1 MNYEELQ
8 KHLLK
13 DAYIDISF
21 RRYLA
26 FKESELYDESY
37 KIEILSRLN
46 SFLKGQEINKLTV
59 LDIVKK
65 LQKENPSAGSFVH
78 WSSTEDLVKYAEAR
92 PEEVAGL
99 LTQLF
104 QSPLPIEERVES
116 FREKGKVYNQSIS
129 LGAPLFGYLFAAA
142 DFTRYPIY
150 KQEVFTDLKKT
161 YGIELK
167 LETVGKNYETYLKMC
182 EIALQHLK
190 ASYSN
195 LTILDIQD
203 FFFCSTQYKQI
214 IVESAVKYL
223 HTLATEL
230 SQFMNQPELLLE
242 AITKLGDD
250 TLRSLREQYRNREK
264 VNLIRFMV
272 VDKIIE
278 SDSVSLAEMED
289 IKNRVKVEYETNI
302 LKSWNNFTI
311 LFQLYYSNKK
321 KKVREEQRKIH
332 EAVRQIE
339 GFKVMD
345 FVDEKVLNGFDWNQS
360 FGGSECWLAVYEKG
374 HASHRTAPQFF
385 VSINENRIRYGL
397 LYGDQH
403 PKRGQS
409 DLTFESSIE
418 SFTYENFHKK
428 MVGVLEKFKEGN
440 PTTPNNFRYWAIG
453 AGENA
458 KYWNDFLSSNVIS
471 IGWKDLGNLKLYKNN
486 NEIMDKFNELY
497 KDEVRRS
504 NNANACNDFANSM
517 SVGDFVFIKKGTKQ
531 VLAMAE
537 ITSDYQYDAL
547 RQSHPHFREVKWIA
561 VDEHYLQNG
570 KLPTKT
576 LTNITPYPDLLQE
589 VLGFYKKDQEIS
601 VETWIELL
609 HNDTVFEEKDLLYL
623 HKMYK
628 LGGEATA
635 TELAATLGK
644 HSSSFN
650 ALIVQL
656 AKRVHESTGID
667 PIKRED
673 GTNCYWCVL
682 FEGQYENNKHFIWRL
697 KPNLKEAIAATH
709 ADFNVVELE
718 SYTKEDFL
726 KEVFIDEK
734 QYDTITNLLNYKKN
748 IILQGPPGVGK
759 TFVSKRLAYSL
770 MGIKDESRVEMVQFH
785 QNYAYEDFVM
795 GFRPDEHGF
804 SLQFGI
810 FYDFCQRALEN
821 SEKDY
826 YFIIDEINRGNLSKV
841 FGELFMLIE
850 RDKRGEFVTMG
861 YSKDNFTVPSNVY
874 LIGTMNT
881 ADRSLAQLEV
891 ALRRRFA
898 FVTLVPAFNE
908 KWKFTL
914 QESGVSAQMLSRI
927 LFAID
932 KINKEIVGDF
942 QLGSGYAIGH
952 SFFNTKPKNMDENIW
967 YEAIMT
973 FEINPL
979 LEEYFFDRP
988 EIVKSLIERI

>member
-1 MNYEELQ
+1 MHYEELQ

-13 DAYIDISF
+13 DTYIDISF

-26 FKESELYDESY
+26 FKENELYDESY

-46 SFLKGQEINKLTV
+46 NFLKGQEINELTV

-65 LQKENPSAGSFVH
+65 IQKDNPSVGSFVH
-78 WSSTEDLVKYAEAR
+78 WSNTEDLVKYAEAC
-92 PEEVAGL
+92 PGEVAEL
-99 LTQLF
+99 LNQLF
-104 QSPLPIEERVES
+104 QSSLPIEERIEL
-116 FREKGKVYNQSIS
+116 FRKKGKAYNPSIS
-129 LGAPLFGYLFAAA
+129 LGAPLFGYLFAAV
-142 DFTRYPIY
+142 DYKRYPIY
-150 KQEVFTDLKKT
+150 KQEVFIDLKKT

-167 LETVGKNYETYLKMC
+167 LGTVGENYETYLKLC

-190 ASYSN
+190 PYFSY

-214 IVESAVKYL
+214 IVESASEYL
-223 HTLATEL
+223 YGLAKEL
-230 SQFMNQPELLLE
+230 SEFMKQPALLLN
-242 AITKLGDD
+242 AVTKLDHD
-250 TLRSLREQYRNREK
+250 TLLLLQKQYQNQEK
-264 VNLIRFMV
+264 VNLIRSILL
-272 VDKIIE
+272 DKIIE
-278 SDSVSLAEMED
+278 TGSVSLEEMEK
-289 IKNRVKVEYETNI
+289 IKEQVKERYETNI

-311 LFQLYYSNKK
+311 LFQLYYANKK
-321 KKVREEQRKIH
+321 QKVREEQRKIH
-332 EAVRQIE
+332 EAVLQIDE
-339 GFKVMD
+339 FKSMD
-345 FVDEKVLNGFDWNQS
+345 FVDGKVLNGFDWNQS
-360 FGGSECWLAVYEKG
+360 FGGSECWLAAYEKG
-374 HASHRTAPQFF
+374 YASHRNAPQFF
-385 VSINENRIRYGL
+385 VSINEKRIQYGL

-403 PKRGQS
+403 SKRGQS
-409 DLTFESSIE
+409 DLTIESSIE
-418 SFTYENFHKK
+418 SFTYEDFHKK
-428 MVGVLEKFKEGN
+428 MVEILETFKEDN
-440 PTTPNNFRYWAIG
+440 SITPNNFRYWTIG

-458 KYWNDFLSSNVIS
+458 KYWEDFLSSNTIS
-471 IGWKDLGNLKLYKNN
+471 IGWKGLGNLKNYKNS
-486 NEIMDKFNELY
+486 NEIMNKFNELHN
-497 KDEVRRS
+497 DEIRRS
-504 NNANACNDFANSM
+504 NDANACYEFANKM
-517 SVGDFVFIKKGTKQ
+517 GVGDFVFIKKGTKQ

-537 ITSDYQYDAL
+537 ITSDYQYEVS
-547 RQSHPHFREVKWIA
+547 REPHANFREVKWVA
-561 VDEHYLQNG
+561 VDEHLVQNG
-570 KLPTKT
+570 KFPTKT
-576 LTNITPYPDLLQE
+576 LTNITPYPDLVQE

-609 HNDTVFEEKDLLYL
+609 QNDTVFKEKDLFYL

-635 TELAATLGK
+635 TELAAALGK

-650 ALIVQL
+650 TPIVQL
-656 AKRVHESTGID
+656 AKRVHEATGID

-682 FEGQYENNKHFIWRL
+682 FEGQYENNQHFIWRL
-697 KPNLKEAIAATH
+697 KSNLKAAISATH
-709 ADFNVVELE
+709 IDSNVVELE

-726 KEVFIDEK
+726 KEVFINEK

-759 TFVSKRLAYSL
+759 TFVSKRLAHSL
-770 MGIKDESRVEMVQFH
+770 MGSKDENRVEIVQFH

-795 GFRPDEHGF
+795 GFRPDENGF

-821 SEKDY
+821 PEKKY

-850 RDKRGEFVTMG
+850 RDKRDEFVTMG

-908 KWKFTL
+908 KWKYTL
-914 QESGVSAQMLSRI
+914 QESGVSNEMISRI
-927 LFAID
+927 LFVVD
-932 KINKEIVGDF
+932 KINKEIVADF

-952 SFFNTKPKNMDENIW
+952 SFFNTKPENMDENVW
-967 YEAIMT
+967 YEAIMN

-988 EIVKSLIERI
+988 EIVKSLLEGI

>member
-1 MNYEELQ
+1 MHYEELQ

-13 DAYIDISF
+13 DTYLDISF

-26 FKESELYDESY
+26 FKENELYEESY

-46 SFLKGQEINKLTV
+46 SFLKGQEINELTV

-65 LQKENPSAGSFVH
+65 IQKENPSVGSFVH
-78 WSSTEDLVKYAEAR
+78 WSNTEDLVKYAEAC
-92 PEEVAGL
+92 PGEVAEL
-99 LTQLF
+99 LNQLF
-104 QSPLPIEERVES
+104 QSSLPIEERIEL
-116 FREKGKVYNQSIS
+116 FRKKGKVYNPSIS
-129 LGAPLFGYLFAAA
+129 LGAPLFGYLFAAV
-142 DFTRYPIY
+142 DYKKYPIY

-167 LETVGKNYETYLKMC
+167 LGTVGENYETYLKLC

-190 ASYSN
+190 AYYSN

-214 IVESAVKYL
+214 IVESAGEYL
-223 HTLATEL
+223 HTLAKEL
-230 SQFMNQPELLLE
+230 SQFMKQPALLLD
-242 AITKLGDD
+242 AVTNLDHD
-250 TLRSLREQYRNREK
+250 TLLLLQKQYQNQEK
-264 VNLIRFMV
+264 VNLIRSILL
-272 VDKIIE
+272 DKIIE
-278 SDSVSLAEMED
+278 TGSVSLEEMGK
-289 IKNRVKVEYETNI
+289 IKEQVKERYETNI

-311 LFQLYYSNKK
+311 LFQLYYANKK
-321 KKVREEQRKIH
+321 QKVREEQRKIH
-332 EAVRQIE
+332 EAVLQIDE
-339 GFKVMD
+339 FKSMD
-345 FVDEKVLNGFDWNQS
+345 FVDGKVLNGFDWNQS
-360 FGGSECWLAVYEKG
+360 FGGSECWLAAYEKG
-374 HASHRTAPQFF
+374 YASHRNAPQFF
-385 VSINENRIRYGL
+385 VSINEKRIQYGL

-403 PKRGQS
+403 SKRGQS
-409 DLTFESSIE
+409 DLTIESSIE
-418 SFTYENFHKK
+418 SFTYENFHRK
-428 MVGVLEKFKEGN
+428 MVEILETFKEDN
-440 PTTPNNFRYWAIG
+440 SITPNNFRYWAIG

-458 KYWNDFLSSNVIS
+458 KYWEDFLSSNTIS
-471 IGWKDLGNLKLYKNN
+471 IGWKDLGNLKNYKDS
-486 NEIMDKFNELY
+486 NEIINKFNELY
-497 KDEVRRS
+497 KDEIRRS
-504 NNANACNDFANSM
+504 NDANACHDFANTM
-517 SVGDFVFIKKGTKQ
+517 DVGDFVFIKKGTKQ

-537 ITSDYQYDAL
+537 ITSDYQYEVS
-547 RQSHPHFREVKWIA
+547 REPHANFREVKWIA
-561 VDEHYLQNG
+561 VDEHLLQNG
-570 KLPTKT
+570 KFPTKT
-576 LTNITPYPDLLQE
+576 LTNITPYHDLVQE

-609 HNDTVFEEKDLLYL
+609 QNDTIFKKKDLIYL

-635 TELAATLGK
+635 TELAAALGK

-650 ALIVQL
+650 APIVQL
-656 AKRVHESTGID
+656 AKRVHEATGID

-682 FEGQYENNKHFIWRL
+682 FEGQYENNQHFVWRL
-697 KPNLKEAIAATH
+697 KPNLKAAISATH
-709 ADFNVVELE
+709 IDSNVVELE

-770 MGIKDESRVEMVQFH
+770 MGSKDENRVEMVQFH

-795 GFRPDEHGF
+795 GFRPDENGF

-821 SEKDY
+821 PEKKY

-850 RDKRGEFVTMG
+850 RDKRDEFVTMG

-908 KWKFTL
+908 KWKYTL
-914 QESGVSAQMLSRI
+914 QESGVSNEMISRI
-927 LFAID
+927 LFVVD
-932 KINKEIVGDF
+932 KINEEIVADF

-952 SFFNTKPKNMDENIW
+952 SFFNTKPENMDENVW
-967 YEAIMT
+967 YEAIMN

-988 EIVKSLIERI
+988 EIVKSLLEGI